1 MEVFGPD
8 ACVDSHG
15 AGKDGKASRFFS
27 AKAFP
32 FDKDVPSCDVEALQ
46 MVFSVID
53 GFPCGEEGFACIDES
68 ASVYG
73 DAVRVGNDD
82 VCPVSRHFQ
91 KSVHG
96 CGTRAGDF
104 VYDDFG
110 RSFCHV
116 IVPLY
121 VSCQFGFGEGVGVVQ
136 DGAFVRHVEGFVFVP
151 GYAAG
156 GGGGDIDKGYAVC
169 CFFYLRLMAGFR
181 FRIGHDGARRHA
193 GGACHKQ
200 SRCQPYGYIPSESFA
215 CACFHLS

>member
-1 MEVFGPD
+1 MPALIFTARER
-8 ACVDSHG
+8 
-15 AGKDGKASRFFS
+15 DGKASRFFS

-32 FDKDVPSCDVEALQ
+32 FDEDISSCDVEALQ

-82 VCPVSRHFQ
+82 VCPVSCHFQ

-96 CGTRAGDF
+96 CGARTGDF

-110 RSFCHV
+110 RSFRHV

-156 GGGGDIDKGYAVC
+156 GGGGYIDKGIC
-169 CFFYLRLMAGFR
+169 RLLFLLLAADGGLPLSDRAGW
-181 FRIGHDGARRHA
+181 GPTPCRR
-193 GGACHKQ
+193 C
-200 SRCQPYGYIPSESFA
+200 
-215 CACFHLS
+215 LS

>member
-8 ACVDSHG
+8 ACVDFHG

-27 AKAFP
+27 VQSFP
-32 FDKDVPSCDVEALQ
+32 FDEDVPSCDVEALQ

-82 VCPVSRHFQ
+82 VRPVSCHFQ

-96 CGTRAGDF
+96 CGTCAGNF

-156 GGGGDIDKGYAVC
+156 GGGGYIDKGYAVC

-181 FRIGHDGARRHA
+181 FRIGQDGARRHA

>member
-1 MEVFGPD
+1 MEVFGQMP
-8 ACVDSHG
+8 ALIFTARERMARLPVS
-15 AGKDGKASRFFS
+15 FPP
-27 AKAFP
+27 KAFP
-32 FDKDVPSCDVEALQ
+32 FDEDVSSCDVEALQ

-53 GFPCGEEGFACIDES
+53 GFSCGEEGFACIDES

-82 VCPVSRHFQ
+82 VCSVSCHFQ

-121 VSCQFGFGEGVGVVQ
+121 VSCQFGFGEGIGVVQ
-136 DGAFVRHVEGFVFVP
+136 DDAFARHVEGFVFVP

-156 GGGGDIDKGYAVC
+156 GGAVI
-169 CFFYLRLMAGFR
+169 LTRGM
-181 FRIGHDGARRHA
+181 
-193 GGACHKQ
+193 
-200 SRCQPYGYIPSESFA
+200 PFA
-215 CACFHLS
+215 VSSTCG